1 MELQKANTKI
11 IRKSF
16 ESVNC
21 KTLFNKRTANKQVFI
36 FNETMINVFSNFA
49 PNKRVAFDD
58 SEPPWM
64 IDYIKNK
71 KETPNIIKPTK
82 WS

>member
-1 MELQKANTKI
+1 
-11 IRKSF
+11 
-16 ESVNC
+16 
-21 KTLFNKRTANKQVFI
+21 
-36 FNETMINVFSNFA
+36 MINVFSNFA